1 MSRWMMKGKPLLT
14 RSLDDGFDNSFGQVF
29 HRRPPGHKVVGAR
42 ESLGL
47 FLNCK
52 KPSGDQMALFFGE
65 CIPKLDTLEEQFYD
79 EVKLLHQLK
88 N

>member
-1 MSRWMMKGKPLLT
+1 MMKGKPLLA
-14 RSLDDGFDNSFGQVF
+14 RSLDEGFDHSFGQAF
-29 HRRPPGHKVVGAR
+29 HRPPGHKVVGDR

-52 KPSGDQMALFFGE
+52 RPSGDQMALFFGE

-79 EVKLLHQLK
+79 EVKFLLQLNLK
-88 N
+88 LC